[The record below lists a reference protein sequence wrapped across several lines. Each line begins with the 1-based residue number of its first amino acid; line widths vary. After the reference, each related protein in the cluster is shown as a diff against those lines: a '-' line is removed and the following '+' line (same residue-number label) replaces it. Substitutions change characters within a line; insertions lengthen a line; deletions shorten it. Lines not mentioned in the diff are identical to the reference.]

1 VARVLFVAIGVAAV
15 IIGVIGIFLPV
26 LPTTPFLLVAAWA
39 FGKSS
44 PRLHA
49 WLREHPRLGPYVRDW
64 DEAGVI
70 PVRAKVASITMM
82 SASLAWVALGTN
94 APRIGVVTMGTT
106 LAVVGLWIL
115 TRPSRAP
122 TTARR

>member
-1 VARVLFVAIGVAAV
+1 MARVLFVAIGVAAV
-15 IIGVIGIFLPV
+15 VLGVIGIFLPV
-26 LPTTPFLLVAAWA
+26 LPTTPFLIVAAWA

-44 PRLHA
+44 PRLHR

-82 SASLAWVALGTN
+82 SASLAWVAFGTN
-94 APRIGVVTMGTT
+94 APRVGVATMGTT
-106 LAVVGLWIL
+106 LGLVALWIL
-115 TRPSRAP
+115 TRPSRP
-122 TTARR
+122 PKTARR